1 MDMRTI
7 DQNIKNNRYKS
18 VDAFMTDVK
27 LMFNNCRTYNEEGS
41 DIYNDAN
48 TLETVLSNKYK
59 ELGLYVPT
67 AGQRVGFGPRRSLGA
82 QGIVVARQKMQSQLK
97 LSGKALQDKMKHL
110 VDKIREHKDEKGR
123 QLSLIFLRLPNAK
136 EFPDYYQVIKKPVDF
151 EKIAAKVKGGVYQS
165 MSECMDDFMLMF
177 DNASKYNEPD
187 SQIYKDAL
195 TLQVNSSCL
204 HTYASPLIIGIPNF

>member
-7 DQNIKNNRYKS
+7 DLNIKNNRYKS
-18 VDAFMTDVK
+18 VDSFMTDVK

-67 AGQRVGFGPRRSLGA
+67 AGQKLAGAPRRPITG
-82 QGIVVARQKMQSQLK
+82 QGIGIPRQKLQSLVK
-97 LSGKALQDKMKHL
+97 LTGKNLQDKMKSL

-151 EKIAAKVKGGVYQS
+151 ERIAAKVKGGVYQS

-195 TLQVNSSCL
+195 TLQVNRF
-204 HTYASPLIIGIPNF
+204 TNG

>member
-7 DQNIKNNRYKS
+7 DQNIRNNRYKS

-48 TLETVLSNKYK
+48 TLETVLINKYK

-67 AGQRVGFGPRRSLGA
+67 AGQKVGIGPRRSMG
-82 QGIVVARQKMQSQLK
+82 VHSVAASRPKMQSQMK
-97 LSGKALQDKMKHL
+97 LSGKALQDKMKKL

-123 QLSLIFLRLPNAK
+123 QLSIIFLRLPNAK

-151 EKIAAKVKGGVYQS
+151 EKIAAKVKGAVYQS

-195 TLQVNSSCL
+195 TLQVDTGRLLN
-204 HTYASPLIIGIPNF
+204 

>member
-1 MDMRTI
+1 MHTI
-7 DQNIKNNRYKS
+7 DKNIKNNRYKF

-48 TLETVLSNKYK
+48 TLETVLINKYK

-67 AGQRVGFGPRRSLGA
+67 AAQKGPSSRRPIGIPAGGIQGGALGQR
-82 QGIVVARQKMQSQLK
+82 QKQSQMQLT
-97 LSGKALQDKMKHL
+97 GKALQDKMRKL

-151 EKIAAKVKGGVYQS
+151 EKIAAKVKGGVYHS
-165 MSECMDDFMLMF
+165 MSECMEDFMLMF
-177 DNASKYNEPD
+177 DNASKYNEPG

-195 TLQVNSSCL
+195 TLQVGNS
-204 HTYASPLIIGIPNF
+204 T

>member
-18 VDAFMTDVK
+18 VDAFMGDVK

-48 TLETVLSNKYK
+48 TLETVLTNKYK

-67 AGQRVGFGPRRSLGA
+67 AGQKAGAGPRRPIA
-82 QGIVVARQKMQSQLK
+82 PHGISIPRQKFQSLVK
-97 LSGKALQDKMKHL
+97 LTGKPLQDKMKNL

-151 EKIAAKVKGGVYQS
+151 ERIAAKVKGGIYQS

-195 TLQVNSSCL
+195 TLQVCKYGYS
-204 HTYASPLIIGIPNF
+204 Y

>member
-7 DQNIKNNRYKS
+7 DQNIKNSRYKS

-41 DIYNDAN
+41 EIYNDAN

-59 ELGLYVPT
+59 ELGLYVPS
-67 AGQRVGFGPRRSLGA
+67 AGQKAGLGQRRTVGA
-82 QGIVVARQKMQSQLK
+82 QGVVVSRQKLPTQAK
-97 LSGKALQDKMKHL
+97 LFGKALQDKMKNL

-165 MSECMDDFMLMF
+165 MKECMDDFVLMF

-195 TLQVNSSCL
+195 TLQVNIL
-204 HTYASPLIIGIPNF
+204 LMHH